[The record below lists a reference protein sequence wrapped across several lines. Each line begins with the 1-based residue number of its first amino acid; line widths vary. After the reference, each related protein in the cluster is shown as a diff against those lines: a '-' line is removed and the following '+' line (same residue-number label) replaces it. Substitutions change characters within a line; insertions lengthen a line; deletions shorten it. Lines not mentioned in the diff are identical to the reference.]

1 MLNAREPFKQF
12 RRIDKRSKKGN
23 EIMFCPKCGS
33 RNDDKTKYCR
43 ACGADLSNVLKAVEG
58 KLADTRVTTEEHL
71 DIYSS
76 GIRKLVLALGFLIV
90 SAIVYG
96 IPGDTYFWL
105 LILLPM
111 FPLLA
116 SGISMVVKANRMKA
130 FEEAALKKTDSL
142 PLHRELALSPG
153 DEQYIPASP
162 TPYKT
167 DDLAEPRSSVTDQ
180 TTKRLKIDNEVE

>member
-1 MLNAREPFKQF
+1 
-12 RRIDKRSKKGN
+12 
-23 EIMFCPKCGS
+23 MFCPKCGS

-43 ACGADLSNVLKAVEG
+43 ACGADLSNVLAVVEG
-58 KLADTRVTTEEHL
+58 TMSDSLITRNEHV

-90 SAIVYG
+90 SAIVYR

-116 SGISMVVKANRMKA
+116 TGISMVVKANRMKA
-130 FEEAALKKTDSL
+130 LYERALDKTDSL
-142 PLHRELALSPG
+142 PSVRELALPPG
-153 DEQYIPASP
+153 DEQYITAPP

-167 DDLAEPRSSVTDQ
+167 DGLAEPRSSVTDQ
-180 TTKRLKIDNEVE
+180 TTRRLTIENEPEEWPMPKK